1 MSGEVV
7 GVPGAVRQKAMAHG
21 FEGRRWLKD
30 LGRMVEEL
38 ERDWEVTIGQVLSG
52 GTESYVAA
60 VRTEAG
66 EDAVL
71 KIEMPPYAS
80 FEGELRTLMA
90 ADGRGYARLLDW
102 DRARRAMLQER
113 LGSTLSGSGLSVTAQ
128 IEVLCTTLR
137 SAWEVSAP
145 PRLTTGAEKARWL
158 AGFIAATWEELGRPC
173 SWRVVEQALAF
184 AASREGAFDPDTSV
198 LVHGDAHNNNAL
210 RVLEGDQAPTQY
222 KLVDPD
228 GLLAEPA
235 YDLAIPMREWS
246 GEILQGDALALGR
259 ERCAKLSNLTG
270 VDPRGIWEWGFVER
284 VSTGL
289 LATRV
294 GADRIGKEMLEIAE
308 AWAKP

>member
-1 MSGEVV
+1 MSSEVV
-7 GVPGAVRQKAMAHG
+7 GVPEAVRQKAMAHG
-21 FEGRRWLKD
+21 FEGRRWLKG

-38 ERDWEVTIGQVLSG
+38 GRHWEVTVGQVLSG

-66 EDAVL
+66 EHAVL

-102 DRARRAMLQER
+102 DEERRAMLQER
-113 LGSTLSGSGLSVTAQ
+113 LGPALSESGLSVTAQ

-137 SAWEVSAP
+137 SAWEVPAP

-158 AGFIAATWEELGRPC
+158 AGFITATWEELGSPC
-173 SWRVVEQALAF
+173 SRRVVEQALTF
-184 AASREGAFDPDTSV
+184 AASRERAFDPETSV

-210 RVLEGDQAPTQY
+210 RVLEGDHAPRQY
-222 KLVDPD
+222 KLADPD

-246 GEILQGDALALGR
+246 GELLYGDALTLGR

-270 VDPRGIWEWGFVER
+270 VDPRGIWEWGFIER

-289 LATRV
+289 LATWV
-294 GADRIGKEMLEIAE
+294 GADRIGKDMLEVAE
-308 AWAKP
+308 AWARP